1 MSANAWLKPLVDA
14 VLPPD
19 VHDFWAGK
27 LNPVWSRTRVL
38 ARIVARHPAA
48 RDAVTL
54 ELQPNRNHRGLLP
67 GQHLNVT
74 VEIDGIRHVRS
85 YSPSLV
91 AGDPRRL
98 EITVKRVEG
107 GLVSGWL
114 CSEAAVGT
122 IVELGEAYGEMT
134 TDRIAGPLLCLA
146 AGSGITPFLSMVRAQ
161 ALLGMPRALTLV
173 YWAGQRD
180 ELCHADELQALA
192 ARFPNFHLRTVLTR
206 DAGPHGERGERL
218 QAAHLAGLETGTTV
232 LACGPAGFVATA
244 RTLAEATGTGFCGEA
259 FSLPEADAV
268 SGAPVRV
275 TLARSRRELLVPAGQ
290 TLLTALE
297 AQGVKP
303 ASGCRMGICNTCAC
317 GKLEGTSEDT
327 RTGERQH
334 EASTALRI
342 CISSA
347 RSDLVLDL

>member
-1 MSANAWLKPLVDA
+1 MSATAWLQPLVDA

-19 VHDFWAGK
+19 VHDFWAGRI
-27 LNPVWSRTRVL
+27 NPAWSRTRVL
-38 ARIVARHPAA
+38 ARVAA
-48 RDAVTL
+48 RRTISCDAVAL
-54 ELQPNRNHRGLLP
+54 ELVPNRNHRGLLP

-74 VEIDGIRHVRS
+74 VEIGGIRHVRS
-85 YSPSLV
+85 YSPSLL

-107 GLVSGWL
+107 GLVSNWL
-114 CSEAAVGT
+114 CDGAAIGDV
-122 IVELGEAYGEMT
+122 VELGGAYGDMT
-134 TDRIAGPLLCLA
+134 TDAVSGPLVCLA
-146 AGSGITPFLSMVRAQ
+146 AGSGITPFLAMARAQ
-161 ALLGMPRALTLV
+161 ALVGMPRVLTLL
-173 YWAGQRD
+173 YWAGRRD
-180 ELCHADELQALA
+180 ELCHIDELQALA
-192 ARFPNFHLRTVLTR
+192 ARFPNFCLRVVLTR
-206 DAGPHGERGERL
+206 DSADADQGERL
-218 QAAHLAGLETGTTV
+218 QAAHLAGLAEAGATV

-244 RTLAEATGTGFCGEA
+244 RELAAATGAGFLGEA

-275 TLARSRRELLVPAGQ
+275 TLARSRRELVVPAGQ

-297 AQGVKP
+297 AQGLKP

-317 GKLEGTSEDT
+317 GKLEGTSEDA

-334 EASTALRI
+334 EPSLALRI